1 MCHPHLTLYSF
12 FSLAQI
18 TGAQEQCQQPPC
30 PQSKYLWSS
39 APPAGP
45 IAQIKAR
52 LGLSCDTSV
61 KIQMCWNIKVL
72 DWRTLSS
79 VSICE
84 HKEEAGFTDLLLCG
98 REKQTQKTVEIFSF
112 TLYWPMG
119 AATIWTRPKI
129 FLKKGGLT
137 KKETFT
143 NTTSYLYYIK
153 LPRTVWDLL
162 CRHFYKHFL

>member
-12 FSLAQI
+12 FSFAADHRCAG
-18 TGAQEQCQQPPC
+18 TVSTATMPAEQVSVIFGSSCWAHRTNKSTPG
-30 PQSKYLWSS
+30 SLLWHQCENSDVLEHQ
-39 APPAGP
+39 GVRLKNP
-45 IAQIKAR
+45 IVCAY
-52 LGLSCDTSV
+52 
-61 KIQMCWNIKVL
+61 MW
-72 DWRTLSS
+72 
-79 VSICE
+79 
-84 HKEEAGFTDLLLCG
+84 AGFTDLLLCG

-112 TLYWPMG
+112 TLFWPMG

-143 NTTSYLYYIK
+143 NTTSYLCHIK